1 MAGHCGSCTACCR
14 VLSIKQLNKPAG
26 KWCEHCAVGQ
36 GCTVYERR
44 PEQCSDYECLW
55 LHSQHDG
62 FGSPMPDEMRP
73 DRCKVV
79 FHPIDEGLYVA
90 LCMPGSPDA
99 WRRGAAKR
107 VIDWLVG
114 NGERVLAGL
123 PGTPTRTLIDRDGE
137 REMEVGAPDAD
148 GNQRIR
154 AAINIS
160 NAEII
165 ERGRAMAKIGMGM
178 PPESRAGDAA
188 AYVGFVSL
196 LVRRGRARIGYQPPL
211 DPRYFE
217 IAQAMG
223 ATVESD
229 DPGYG
234 LCNNGKAPAMIVF
247 TLDGPMP

>member
-55 LHSQHDG
+55 LHSRLSG
-62 FGSPMPDEMRP
+62 FGDPMPDGERP

-79 FHPIDEGLYVA
+79 FQPIDEGLYTA

-114 NGERVLAGL
+114 NGWRVLAGL
-123 PGTPTRTLIDRDGE
+123 PGTLTRTLIDRDGE
-137 REMEVGAPDAD
+137 REMELGAPDAD
-148 GNQRIR
+148 GAQRIR
-154 AAINIS
+154 PAINIS

-178 PPESRAGDAA
+178 PPKSVGDAA
-188 AYVGFVSL
+188 TYVGFVSL
-196 LVRRGRARIGYQPPL
+196 LVRKGRARIGYQPPL
-211 DPRYFE
+211 DPRFFE

-234 LCNNGKAPAMIVF
+234 LRNNGEAAAMIVF